1 LGSRSDAGETIH
13 AGGAA
18 STFGAS
24 SPPLTSSFRAN
35 GVTIERGRGKGTS
48 TMIGCGRAIAGK
60 NRKQGRWRH
69 VNKANR
75 GNAKGARS
83 REERREAGVA
93 DAKWR
98 GKGFTPPAIY
108 RCRRATL
115 LRTACVTRNNCRRH
129 RLPLTDGPHN
139 ATTAGCART
148 RGYYGAATEGPRR
161 PITSAP
167 TTSTT
172 LAAAPPGK
180 ARPPH
185 DRCRDCGHLM
195 ARFLTE

>member
-1 LGSRSDAGETIH
+1 LGSRSDVGETIH
-13 AGGAA
+13 AEGAA

-35 GVTIERGRGKGTS
+35 GVTVERGRGKGSS
-48 TMIGCGRAIAGK
+48 TMIGCGGAIAGK
-60 NRKQGRWRH
+60 NRKQGRRRH
-69 VNKANR
+69 MNKANR
-75 GNAKGARS
+75 GKAKGAHS

-115 LRTACVTRNNCRRH
+115 PRTARAARNNCRRH
-129 RLPLTDGPHN
+129 RLPLTDGPQS
-139 ATTAGCART
+139 ATTAGCACT
-148 RGYYGAATEGPRR
+148 RGYYGVATEGLWR

-167 TTSTT
+167 HNVHYARGC
-172 LAAAPPGK
+172 AA
-180 ARPPH
+180 
-185 DRCRDCGHLM
+185 
-195 ARFLTE
+195 